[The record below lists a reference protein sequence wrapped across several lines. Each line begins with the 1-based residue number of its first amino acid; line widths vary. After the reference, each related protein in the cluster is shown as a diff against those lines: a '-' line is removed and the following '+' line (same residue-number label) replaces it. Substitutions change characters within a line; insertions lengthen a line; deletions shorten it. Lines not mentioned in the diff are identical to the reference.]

1 MADPDPSLS
10 IGWLE
15 RLIKT
20 FSGEPKN
27 TEQLI
32 ELLRTLK
39 TDHLINADVLFM
51 IEGVLQVAEMKV
63 CDIMIPRSQMTILDY
78 EYSLTEI
85 IEKITESGHSRFP
98 VIDDDRDDIVGIL
111 LAKDLLQFCPRSE
124 REFEYDD
131 YIRPAIFI
139 PESKQL
145 NDLLKE
151 FRRNRNHMAV
161 VLDEYG
167 GVSGLITIE
176 DVLEQIVGDIDD
188 EHDDDEEIDI
198 REHGEGRYSVRALTT
213 LSDFNQY
220 FSLNLSHQKIET
232 IGGYISSKM
241 GTVPKRGDIFD
252 MDSLSFKVL
261 NADDRQV
268 HLLQVLTVND
278 HPAAD

>member
-1 MADPDPSLS
+1 MTDSDPSS
-10 IGWLE
+10 SKGWLE
-15 RLIKT
+15 RLVKT
-20 FSGEPKN
+20 FSGEPQN

-32 ELLRTLK
+32 ALLRNLK
-39 TDHLINADVLFM
+39 TDHLINADALFM

-63 CDIMIPRSQMTILDY
+63 RDIMIPRSQMTILDY
-78 EYSLTEI
+78 EYSLDEI
-85 IEKITESGHSRFP
+85 IDKITESGHSRFP
-98 VIDDDRDDIVGIL
+98 VIDDDKDDVVGIL
-111 LAKDLLQFCPRSE
+111 LAKDLLQFCPKSALD
-124 REFEYDD
+124 FEYDD

-198 REHGEGRYSVRALTT
+198 REHAEGRYSVRALTP
-213 LSDFNQY
+213 LSDFNEY
-220 FSLNLSHQKIET
+220 FKLNLKHEKIET

-241 GTVPKRGDIFD
+241 GTVPKRGDVFD
-252 MDSLSFKVL
+252 MDALSFKVL
-261 NADDRQV
+261 NADARQV
-268 HLLQVLTVND
+268 HLFQVLTVDNHSSKD
-278 HPAAD
+278 